1 MMNFNKENVES
12 RDPWTTTARR
22 RVEKVVNSRTGHNR
36 KMAVHGSQVESG
48 DSLSS
53 GYWSQRNKLPIQ
65 LIPKSRARLNPNQST
80 RKIEKIEKI
89 EFLKFFCSFIQSRLS
104 IREENRQSR
113 TVDRNSNRKNRSRK
127 SRSVSPE
134 YRHAIYEINFEN
146 SDENSDKSVRKKTI
160 GKTQKSRDNRELT
173 YLTKRLTKIL
183 LTQNPVNSRVQI
195 NCNLLKSNAL
205 NR

>member
-1 MMNFNKENVES
+1 
-12 RDPWTTTARR
+12 
-22 RVEKVVNSRTGHNR
+22 
-36 KMAVHGSQVESG
+36 MAVRGSLIESG
-48 DSLSS
+48 DSMSS

-65 LIPKSRARLNPNQST
+65 LIPKSRARLNPNQPT
-80 RKIEKIEKI
+80 RKIEKFEKI
-89 EFLKFFCSFIQSRLS
+89 EFLRFFCSFIQSRLS

-195 NCNLLKSNAL
+195 NCNLFKSNAL